1 MSNLK
6 KIEEQLNDAPSVRH
20 AMQLPFVQERFIAN
34 YQATTGKKDGEAR
47 FQSELFAY
55 MEIVNEKPDLAK
67 ADRFSHFA
75 AIIKAG
81 TTGLSFRDNKLYVMP
96 GPNNTVKVQSSP
108 AGKREMMENMPDI
121 KAFPEAQ
128 LVMKGDLFVVDKLS
142 GQVIKHE
149 STDKSS
155 TDTSKLEDIIAS
167 YQQVYWKNGVI
178 NSVILYKADLL
189 KAKSKSK
196 AQSEAGF
203 WAQWPGEACKKVA
216 TNRAFRLYHKYP
228 DGIVTFGKD
237 EDKTEEATYE
247 DASST
252 NQPEQP
258 EQPQQAEVPTVQV
271 EEVKEP
277 VRKQAGKNSGMNAL
291 LEED

>member
-6 KIEEQLNDAPSVRH
+6 KIEEQLNAAPSVRH
-20 AMQLPFVQERFIAN
+20 AMQFPFVQERFIAN

-167 YQQVYWKNGVI
+167 YQQVY
-178 NSVILYKADLL
+178 
-189 KAKSKSK
+189 
-196 AQSEAGF
+196 
-203 WAQWPGEACKKVA
+203 
-216 TNRAFRLYHKYP
+216 
-228 DGIVTFGKD
+228 
-237 EDKTEEATYE
+237 
-247 DASST
+247 
-252 NQPEQP
+252 
-258 EQPQQAEVPTVQV
+258 
-271 EEVKEP
+271 
-277 VRKQAGKNSGMNAL
+277 
-291 LEED
+291 

>member
-1 MSNLK
+1 
-6 KIEEQLNDAPSVRH
+6 
-20 AMQLPFVQERFIAN
+20 
-34 YQATTGKKDGEAR
+34 
-47 FQSELFAY
+47 
-55 MEIVNEKPDLAK
+55 
-67 ADRFSHFA
+67 
-75 AIIKAG
+75 
-81 TTGLSFRDNKLYVMP
+81 
-96 GPNNTVKVQSSP
+96 
-108 AGKREMMENMPDI
+108 MENMPDI

-291 LEED
+291 LEEDWCRYLDNPIKIDGIEIRHTVYGLKNMLDLYENMLKTATREQLGDKERQHIENHLIPTYKLHLKLYGE